1 MLSTG
6 DQPPRPPP
14 EALRAAERV
23 LRRRFGGRPRLLDSS
38 ALDGR
43 TTVFRCRTE
52 GRGLPDSVV
61 LKMPRREEGSAYQAT
76 DMKERAP
83 AWHLTNE
90 WAALALLDARQADG
104 PRLTPRLFGGDLE
117 SGVLVLEDLGGGE
130 SLAGVLLS
138 GDAARAEAAMLAFAR
153 SLGRMH
159 ALSAGQEEAH
169 SATLESLG
177 RAGGDRLAAARRV
190 REEIAKLPATF
201 DELDFEWSPGMVDDV
216 QQLTRAI
223 LEPGPLLVL
232 SHGDPCPDN
241 DRLVDGR
248 LVLFDFERAGFRSAM
263 VDAAYGRVP
272 FPTCWCANRLPDYVV
287 EGFEAAYRL
296 ELMKAVPEAGDD
308 AFFER
313 SLMEAAGWWLIT
325 TSNQLLT
332 RALRFEERWGISTY
346 RQRLLFRFE
355 EFSRRAAASGH
366 LEALGAWA
374 WLMHERLRARWPEVE
389 EMPLYPAFR

>member
-1 MLSTG
+1 
-6 DQPPRPPP
+6 
-14 EALRAAERV
+14 
-23 LRRRFGGRPRLLDSS
+23 
-38 ALDGR
+38 
-43 TTVFRCRTE
+43 
-52 GRGLPDSVV
+52 
-61 LKMPRREEGSAYQAT
+61 
-76 DMKERAP
+76 
-83 AWHLTNE
+83 
-90 WAALALLDARQADG
+90 
-104 PRLTPRLFGGDLE
+104 
-117 SGVLVLEDLGGGE
+117 
-130 SLAGVLLS
+130 
-138 GDAARAEAAMLAFAR
+138 MLAFGR

-159 ALSAGQEEAH
+159 ALSAGQEAAH

-241 DRLVDGR
+241 DRLVAGR
-248 LVLFDFERAGFRSAM
+248 LVLFDFERADFRSAM

-272 FPTCWCANRLPDYVV
+272 FPTCWCANRLPDYVID
-287 EGFEAAYRL
+287 GFEVAYRL
-296 ELMKAVPEAGDD
+296 ELMKAVAEAGDD

-325 TSNQLLT
+325 TSNQLLP

-346 RQRLLFRFE
+346 RQRLLLRFE
-355 EFSRRAAASGH
+355 EFSRRATASGY